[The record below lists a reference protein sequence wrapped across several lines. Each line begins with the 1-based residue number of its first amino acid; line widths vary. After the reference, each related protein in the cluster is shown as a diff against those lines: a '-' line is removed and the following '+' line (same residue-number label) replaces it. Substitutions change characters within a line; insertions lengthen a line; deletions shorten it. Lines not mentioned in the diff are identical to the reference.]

1 MTFGP
6 RRPAPPGAEREG
18 RHPQDRRPQDRRPP
32 RPVTEAYLQRAAL
45 AYLERFA
52 SSAENLRRVLRRKV
66 ETRCRLRG
74 EDAEPF
80 LELVDPVVAR
90 SVSSGLVDDRAYAE
104 ARVASFR
111 RRGTS
116 ARGIKAKL
124 SAKGVGRE
132 TVEAALAGD
141 DGDERRAAVALARRR
156 RLGPYR
162 AGDRAAFRQKDLAVL
177 ARAGFPFDMARGVI
191 DGEVEDA

>member
-1 MTFGP
+1 VTFGP
-6 RRPAPPGAEREG
+6 RRPPPPGAEG
-18 RHPQDRRPQDRRPP
+18 TDRRPQDRRPP

-74 EDAEPF
+74 EEPASF
-80 LELVDPVVAR
+80 LDLIDPVVAR
-90 SVSSGLVDDRAYAE
+90 SVSAGLVDDRRYAE

-111 RRGTS
+111 RRGAS

-124 SAKGVGRE
+124 AAKGVARE
-132 TVEAALAGD
+132 TVETALAEEGD
-141 DGDERRAAVALARRR
+141 DRAAAQAHARRR

-162 AGDRAAFRQKDLAVL
+162 PGDRAAFRQKDLAVL
-177 ARAGFPFDMARGVI
+177 ARAGFPFAVAREVI
-191 DGEVEDA
+191 DGDAVIDGDIAEL

>member
-1 MTFGP
+1 
-6 RRPAPPGAEREG
+6 
-18 RHPQDRRPQDRRPP
+18 
-32 RPVTEAYLQRAAL
+32 VTEAISRRAAL

-116 ARGIKAKL
+116 ARGIKTKL

-177 ARAGFPFDMARGVI
+177 ARAGFPFDKARGVI